1 MRFDNLLKVVKSII
15 RKLNEFIYLM
25 SNSLRKALFYRI
37 DGIVL
42 LLYVVLVFIGISAV
56 FSVEHRSTDVSLI
69 MMNKSYMKQLTW
81 FGYSLLFGFMIL
93 LTDSKFFSSFA
104 FLIYTIAIA
113 VLVITIFAGVDV
125 KGSRSWLGVGSF
137 RFQPG
142 EVAKIFTAMALA
154 KFFSLPETNFSRLKD
169 RLVAVGIALAP
180 AVLILLQKE
189 TGLALVY
196 FTFFLVM
203 YREGL
208 PNAVLVIG
216 FSIVAL
222 VLGTLLIDRK
232 VLFVILTLLALIIG
246 LLMRNT
252 IRRNIALLIFLVGTW
267 GFCMLFSQVAV
278 PFVFKHVLQRH
289 QIDRIFSTLGK
300 EVPDEYDK
308 TLVAGEEKKGNS
320 SEYNVLQS
328 KIAIG
333 SGGLWGKGFLN
344 GTSTKNQFVP
354 EQNTDFIFCAIGE
367 QFGFAGS
374 ALLIIIYVSLMLRII
389 FIAER
394 QRSVFTRVYAYCV
407 ASILFFHFAVN
418 ISMTIGLMPVI
429 GITLPFLSYGGSSLM
444 SFSILIFILVRL
456 DADRQAIIK

>member
-1 MRFDNLLKVVKSII
+1 
-15 RKLNEFIYLM
+15 
-25 SNSLRKALFYRI
+25 
-37 DGIVL
+37 
-42 LLYVVLVFIGISAV
+42 
-56 FSVEHRSTDVSLI
+56 
-69 MMNKSYMKQLTW
+69 MKQLIW
-81 FGYSLLFGFMIL
+81 FGYSLGIGFIIL

-104 FLIYTIAIA
+104 FLIYTAAIAI
-113 VLVITIFAGVDV
+113 LIITIFAGVDV

-154 KFFSLPETNFSRLKD
+154 KFFSLPETNFTRLKD
-169 RLVAVGIALAP
+169 RLVAVGIALVP

-196 FTFFLVM
+196 FCFFLVM

-208 PNAVLVIG
+208 PNTVLVIG
-216 FSIVAL
+216 FSVIAL
-222 VLGTLLIDRK
+222 MLATLLIDRK
-232 VLFVILTLLALIIG
+232 LLFILLTALAILIG
-246 LLMRNT
+246 VLMRNNL
-252 IRRNIALLIFLVGTW
+252 RRNLAHIIVLVGTW
-267 GFCMLFSQVAV
+267 IFCIVFSQVIV
-278 PFVFKHVLQRH
+278 PFAFKHVLQHH
-289 QIDRIFSTLGK
+289 QIDRIYSTLGK

-308 TLVAGEEKKGNS
+308 TMVAGEDKKINN

-333 SGGLWGKGFLN
+333 SGGFWGKGFLN

-367 QFGFAGS
+367 QFGFVGS
-374 ALLIIIYVSLMLRII
+374 GLLVVIYISLMLRII

-407 ASILFFHFAVN
+407 ACILFFHFAVN

-456 DADRQAIIK
+456 DADRQTIIR

>member
-1 MRFDNLLKVVKSII
+1 VI
-15 RKLNEFIYLM
+15 
-25 SNSLRKALFYRI
+25 
-37 DGIVL
+37 
-42 LLYVVLVFIGISAV
+42 LLYILLVAVGILAV

-69 MMNKSYMKQLTW
+69 MMNKSYMKQLIW
-81 FGYSLLFGFMIL
+81 FGYSLLVGFVIL

-104 FLIYTIAIA
+104 FLIYTVALA
-113 VLVITIFAGVDV
+113 VLIVTIFAGVDV

-154 KFFSLPETNFSRLKD
+154 KFISLPETNFKTMKD
-169 RLVAVGIALAP
+169 KLLAAAIAMTP
-180 AVLILLQKE
+180 AVFILLQKE

-196 FTFFLVM
+196 FSFFLVM

-208 PNAVLVIG
+208 PNAILVIG
-216 FSIVAL
+216 FSLVGL
-222 VLGTLLIDRK
+222 VLATLLIERRT
-232 VLFVILTLLALIIG
+232 LFIILTVLAVLMAY
-246 LLMRNT
+246 LMRT
-252 IRRNIALLIFLVGTW
+252 ALRRRMAPRIILIVSW
-267 GFCMLFSQVAV
+267 VFCILFSQVAV
-278 PFVFKHVLQRH
+278 PFVFKHVLQKH
-289 QIDRIFSTLGK
+289 QIDRIFSTLGR

-308 TLVAGEEKKGNS
+308 TMVAGEDKKINS

-333 SGGLWGKGFLN
+333 SGGFWGKGFLN

-367 QFGFAGS
+367 QFGFVGS
-374 ALLIIIYVSLMLRII
+374 AILVILYISMMLRIVY
-389 FIAER
+389 IAER

-407 ASILFFHFAVN
+407 ACILFFHFAVN

-429 GITLPFLSYGGSSLM
+429 GITLPFISYGGSSLM

-456 DADRQAIIK
+456 DADRQALIR

>member
-1 MRFDNLLKVVKSII
+1 
-15 RKLNEFIYLM
+15 M
-25 SNSLRKALFYRI
+25 SSLRKALFYRI

-42 LLYVVLVFIGISAV
+42 LLYVLLVFIGIMAI
-56 FSVEHRSTDVSLI
+56 FSVEHRTTDVSVI
-69 MMNKSYMKQLTW
+69 MMNKSYMKQLVW
-81 FGYSLLFGFMIL
+81 FGYSLLIGFMIL

-104 FLIYTIAIA
+104 FLIYTIALA

-142 EVAKIFTAMALA
+142 EVAKIFTALALA
-154 KFFSLPETNFSRLKD
+154 KFFSLPETNFNRLKD
-169 RLVAVGIALAP
+169 RLVAVAIAMTP
-180 AVLILLQKE
+180 AVLIVLQKE

-196 FTFFLVM
+196 FCFFLVM

-216 FSIVAL
+216 FSVVAL
-222 VLGTLLIDRK
+222 VLATLLIERK
-232 VLFVILTLLALIIG
+232 MLFIILTALAVLIG
-246 LLMRNT
+246 LLMRHT
-252 IRRNIALLIFLVGTW
+252 LRRNWGILIILVSTW
-267 GFCMLFSQVAV
+267 LFCMLFSQVAV

-308 TLVAGEEKKGNS
+308 TMVAGEEKKGNS

-333 SGGLWGKGFLN
+333 SGGFWGKGFLN

-367 QFGFAGS
+367 QFGFVGS
-374 ALLIIIYVSLMLRII
+374 ALLVIIYISLMLRII

-407 ASILFFHFAVN
+407 ASILFYHFAVN

-429 GITLPFLSYGGSSLM
+429 GITLPFLSYGGSSLL

-456 DADRQAIIK
+456 DADRQAIIR

>member
-1 MRFDNLLKVVKSII
+1 
-15 RKLNEFIYLM
+15 M
-25 SNSLRKALFYRI
+25 SSLRKALFYRI
-37 DGIVL
+37 DGIIVM
-42 LLYVVLVFIGISAV
+42 LYVMLVFIGILAV
-56 FSVEHRSTDVSLI
+56 YSVEHRASDVLI
-69 MMNKSYMKQLTW
+69 MMNKSYMKQLVW
-81 FGYSLLFGFMIL
+81 FGYSLLIGFVIL

-104 FLIYTIAIA
+104 FLIYTVALA
-113 VLVITIFAGVDV
+113 VLIITIFAGVDV
-125 KGSRSWLGVGSF
+125 KGSRSWLGVGGF

-154 KFFSLPETNFSRLKD
+154 KFFSLPETNFARIKD
-169 RLVAVGIALAP
+169 RLVAVAIAMAP

-196 FTFFLVM
+196 LCFFLVM

-208 PNAVLVIG
+208 PNAVLIIG
-216 FSIVAL
+216 FSLVAL
-222 VLGTLLIDRK
+222 MLATLLIERK
-232 VLFVILTLLALIIG
+232 LLFGVLTGLAIIIG
-246 LLMRNT
+246 LLMRHSL
-252 IRRNIALLIFLVGTW
+252 RRHWAPRLILLGIWLV
-267 GFCMLFSQVAV
+267 CMIFSQLAV

-308 TLVAGEEKKGNS
+308 TMVAGEEKKGNS

-333 SGGLWGKGFLN
+333 SGGLVGKGFLN

-367 QFGFAGS
+367 QFGFLGS
-374 ALLIIIYVSLMLRII
+374 AILIIIYISLMLRII
-389 FIAER
+389 YVGER
-394 QRSVFTRVYAYCV
+394 QRSVFTRVYSYCV
-407 ASILFFHFAVN
+407 ACILFFHFAVN

-429 GITLPFLSYGGSSLM
+429 GITLPLISYGGSSLLA
-444 SFSILIFILVRL
+444 FSILIFILVRL
-456 DADRQAIIK
+456 DADRQTIIR